1 MVFTLPRETEITG
14 EVVADFIKQHQLL
27 RPLYLE
33 NKNMYEGH
41 HAILDRQARD
51 AYKPDNRLV
60 VNLAKYI
67 VDTFNGFFIGVPV
80 KESHENEPVHEA
92 INDFRRRSDI
102 ENTEAELAKM
112 TSIYGHAYEYLYQD
126 ENAHTCAVYNSPLDI
141 FVVYDDTIAQKP
153 LFAVRYAYDADNK
166 ISGELYTES
175 ERFELT
181 EGKQGVAL
189 VNPTPHYYGGVPI
202 IEYIENE
209 ERQSVFENVK
219 TLINALN
226 NALSAKADDVEYFA
240 DAYLK
245 IVGAELD
252 ETTMADLRANRTINL
267 SGDGSNDV
275 VIEFLAKPSADQTQ
289 ENLIDRLLDL
299 IYQIAMVANINDE
312 RFGNASGVALEFK
325 LQPMRNL
332 AIMKERKFKSS
343 IQERYKMVFALPTN
357 IQSVY
362 RDEWLNIKYQFTR
375 NIPRN
380 IAEEAQVASQ
390 LNGLVSQSTMLSTLS
405 IVDDVKDEIAK
416 IDEEGISINMSD
428 FELSNR
434 LGSE

>member
-1 MVFTLPRETEITG
+1 
-14 EVVADFIKQHQLL
+14 
-27 RPLYLE
+27 
-33 NKNMYEGH
+33 
-41 HAILDRQARD
+41 
-51 AYKPDNRLV
+51 
-60 VNLAKYI
+60 
-67 VDTFNGFFIGVPV
+67 
-80 KESHENEPVHEA
+80 
-92 INDFRRRSDI
+92 
-102 ENTEAELAKM
+102 
-112 TSIYGHAYEYLYQD
+112 
-126 ENAHTCAVYNSPLDI
+126 
-141 FVVYDDTIAQKP
+141 
-153 LFAVRYAYDADNK
+153 
-166 ISGELYTES
+166 
-175 ERFELT
+175 
-181 EGKQGVAL
+181 
-189 VNPTPHYYGGVPI
+189 
-202 IEYIENE
+202 
-209 ERQSVFENVK
+209 
-219 TLINALN
+219 
-226 NALSAKADDVEYFA
+226 
-240 DAYLK
+240 
-245 IVGAELD
+245 
-252 ETTMADLRANRTINL
+252 
-267 SGDGSNDV
+267 V